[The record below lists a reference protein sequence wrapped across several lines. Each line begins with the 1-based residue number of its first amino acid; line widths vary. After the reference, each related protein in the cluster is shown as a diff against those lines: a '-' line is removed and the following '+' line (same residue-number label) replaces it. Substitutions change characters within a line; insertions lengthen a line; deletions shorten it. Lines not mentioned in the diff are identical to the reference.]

1 MSWVKRNLYFLI
13 SSIAAVVLLGAAGWY
28 GYSQWQRNDK
38 SWETLKGSYDE
49 LSQLATQKPNPG
61 NSKVDNIE
69 LAKQQRGQMMAVI
82 AKMQK
87 YFTPAPSIPASTNV
101 SNQEFAGALRE
112 TISELQRGAAD
123 SGVTLPPDYTFSFFA
138 ERRLVVFQQGAAP
151 MLARQLGEIKIICDT
166 LFNAKINA
174 LDNIQRE
181 RVSADDM
188 NGPQSD
194 YLDATQVS
202 VTNDLAVL
210 TPYQITF
217 RCFSSELAAVLAGLA
232 NRPNGIIVKTI
243 NVEPGIGGPIAGM
256 PGMAGMPGAGGP
268 EGVAPAGYPGGYQPG
283 GYAPGTPMPGQSGT
297 PTPTMYGKGGLP
309 IVLDEKPLRVT
320 MIVEMVKLLPKK

>member
-1 MSWVKRNLYFLI
+1 MSWVKRNIYFLI
-13 SSIAAVVLLGAAGWY
+13 SSLAAVLLLGAAGWY

-61 NSKVDNIE
+61 NSKVDNID
-69 LAKQQRGQMMAVI
+69 LAKQQRTQMLGLI
-82 AKMQK
+82 EKLQK
-87 YFTPAPSIPASTNV
+87 FFTPAPSIPASTNI

-112 TISELQRGAAD
+112 TISQLQRNAAD
-123 SGVTLPPDYTFSFFA
+123 AGVVLPPDYAFSFFA
-138 ERRLVVFQQGAAP
+138 ERRLVVFQQGSAPALAA
-151 MLARQLGEIKIICDT
+151 QLGEVKVISDV

-181 RVSADDM
+181 RISPDDM

-194 YLDATQVS
+194 YLDASQVA

-217 RCFSSELAAVLAGLA
+217 RCFSSELASVLSGFA
-232 NRPNGIIVKTI
+232 NRPNGIIAKTI
-243 NVEPGIGGPIAGM
+243 NVEPATGSSVTGM
-256 PGMAGMPGAGGP
+256 PGMPGGMSPEMARENGFQPGA
-268 EGVAPAGYPGGYQPG
+268 YP
-283 GYAPGTPMPGQSGT
+283 PGTPMPGQPGA
-297 PTPTMYGKGGLP
+297 PAAVTMGKGGLP
-309 IVLDEKPLRVT
+309 IILDEKPLRVT
-320 MIVEMVKLLPKK
+320 MVVEMVKLLPKK